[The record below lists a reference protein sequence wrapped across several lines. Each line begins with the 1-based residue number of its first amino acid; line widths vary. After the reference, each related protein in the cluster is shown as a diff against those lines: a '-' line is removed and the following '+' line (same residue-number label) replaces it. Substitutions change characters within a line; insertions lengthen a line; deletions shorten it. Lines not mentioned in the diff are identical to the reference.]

1 MQILQALQ
9 LNQAQNGT
17 AFPQQAH
24 AIQATQ
30 GQVSSQPVVQ
40 GINAIQ
46 QKVPQNVPAHLQ
58 QLYHAQQDALKN
70 ANDAKSKNP
79 AHRKPK
85 KGSYQEL
92 EASLGEKVLGMDLAL
107 NQSGGAK
114 SDPPQ
119 HPSKHARPAPL
130 AQETALA
137 HQALVQAQHRQG
149 IPQGSVASM
158 PFAIASQQHHSQIPQ
173 AMIQPPVLSKPAA
186 MPAYSQPPNPLVSS
200 DTESS
205 NPRKKRRVSAT
216 STSFSGLSE
225 STADDKGVKA
235 KPVKPGT
242 AIHRPLT
249 DEERS
254 ELTRERNREHA
265 KNTRLR
271 KKVHTATVS
280 PVSHALVLTSL
291 LQSKAYVEH
300 LKTSVDELCRERDSF
315 TAERANE
322 AQTLVDTHSKR
333 IAVLRSFFA
342 LRAGYN
348 IHQQRELWESILD
361 ESSFHAVCPVTPYQ
375 SFPSSEVQVANCQR
389 TILGVDAMISD
400 AASNYVFLDS
410 LIDRSK
416 YPNAR
421 IKFQYTLVTEE
432 AVVSGNQLMARWSM
446 ATTNAKKC
454 GSAVE
459 LKQSGMLVA
468 KFNSAHKIVALEF
481 MFDVMA
487 FMLQVSEGGAFLR
500 YFHFTNEVHLYY
512 HHLP

>member
-9 LNQAQNGT
+9 LNQAQNGAT
-17 AFPQQAH
+17 FPQQAH
-24 AIQATQ
+24 DNQAIKD
-30 GQVSSQPVVQ
+30 QVPNQPVVQ
-40 GINAIQ
+40 GIKAIQ
-46 QKVPQNVPAHLQ
+46 QTIPQNVPAHLK
-58 QLYHAQQDALKN
+58 QLYDAQQDALKD
-70 ANDAKSKNP
+70 ANGAKSKNP
-79 AHRKPK
+79 ARRKPK

-92 EASLGEKVLGMDLAL
+92 EASLGEKLLGTSTKVSLAP
-107 NQSGGAK
+107 NQSGRTK
-114 SDPPQ
+114 PDTPQ
-119 HPSKHARPAPL
+119 HPTAHARPAPL
-130 AQETALA
+130 AQATALA
-137 HQALVQAQHRQG
+137 PQTLVQTQHRQG
-149 IPQGSVASM
+149 IPAGAVASV
-158 PFAIASQQHHSQIPQ
+158 PFAVAPQHHHSHMSLQ
-173 AMIQPPVLSKPAA
+173 PVLSKPLAV
-186 MPAYSQPPNPLVSS
+186 PTHSQPPNPLVSS
-200 DTESS
+200 DTEAS
-205 NPRKKRRVSAT
+205 NPKKKRRFSA
-216 STSFSGLSE
+216 STPVCGLKE
-225 STADDKGVKA
+225 STVEEKGVKA

-249 DEERS
+249 DEERA

-271 KKVHTATVS
+271 KKVHTAIVS
-280 PVSHALVLTSL
+280 IFPCAAAHFIFTP
-291 LQSKAYVEH
+291 KAYVEH
-300 LKTSVDELCRERDSF
+300 LKTSVDELCRERDSL

-322 AQTLVDTHSKR
+322 AQALVDAHSKR

-348 IHQQRELWESILD
+348 IHQHRELWESILD

-500 YFHFTNEVHLYY
+500 
-512 HHLP
+512 